1 MGETEF
7 IYAHVYNVVCYLYR
21 LFAVNVSSL
30 YCIEPF
36 SLCLR
41 ISRSYV
47 TCLLINLKSRATYQL
62 LDKDITFT

>member
-30 YCIEPF
+30 Y
-36 SLCLR
+36 LY
-41 ISRSYV
+41 RSIDTV
-47 TCLLINLKSRATYQL
+47 LAHLAFVCDCLLINLKSRYQL
-62 LDKDITFT
+62 ISVVR